1 MTAVEI
7 EDTTHKKYFMH
18 LSQKLKGY
26 FILALGL

>member
-7 EDTTHKKYFMH
+7 EDTTRKDYFMH
-18 LSQKLKGY
+18 SSQKLKGY